1 MRHLFLH
8 FSSHTLTR
16 ICSCLHYEVAHVRN
30 IMEFFLKKPEILC
43 YVMQSVF
50 VGEYEDHPKG
60 TSIVSTLLG
69 ERTGPATARDISFV
83 SSVQTESGTHPSSC
97 PIGKG
102 SLTRE

>member
-1 MRHLFLH
+1 MKSPTCEILW
-8 FSSHTLTR
+8 S
-16 ICSCLHYEVAHVRN
+16 
-30 IMEFFLKKPEILC
+30 FFKKPEILC

-50 VGEYEDHPKG
+50 VEECDDHPKG

-83 SSVQTESGTHPSSC
+83 SSFQIESGTHSSSC